1 MINSLEI
8 NNFRIFKNSHIKLGK
23 HITAIAGKNGIGKST
38 ILALLGNSCE
48 LKSQFGKTIFN
59 TPFRTEFSEIFKA
72 SKEFDK
78 SGSNMCKINFS
89 DLSNIDK
96 IIESKVCRVTWQ
108 KNRFR
113 IIPET
118 KGENANSRKK
128 ELPSLYL
135 GLSRLFPVGE
145 ANSDGIKVES
155 VKLNDDE
162 KLYFMEH
169 YREILNLDFND
180 ECNVDFINLGE
191 TKRKKSV
198 GITTS
203 TYSSITNSAGQ
214 DNIGQIIL
222 SVLSFKR
229 LYDNKDYN
237 WNGGIL
243 LIDELDATL
252 HPHSQIKLVD
262 YLFSE
267 CKKMNMQVI
276 FTTHSTTLLKYIS
289 TKTLYNKEDIINNYE
304 IVYITKSNGPLNIL
318 QNPSYLI
325 MENDLNIASALDS
338 LKKINVYSEDEECR
352 WLLKKLVGKFNIYIN
367 PIKIQLGCE
376 QLLRL
381 NKADP
386 KYFSNIMFI
395 LDGDVGDDKIK
406 KNSNFNNIVKLPG
419 NVRPEE
425 LIYNFLDDL
434 DSDDLFWANTF
445 HIGFNK
451 ESLHEHG
458 PHSSKYQ
465 GKERDRFKQWFND
478 NLHIFESF
486 DVFDSWKEHNEED
499 YNKFI
504 NEFTNTYNTIAKRT
518 FSPIIQ

>member
-8 NNFRIFKNSHIKLGK
+8 NDFRIFKNSHIKLGK

-59 TPFRTEFSEIFKA
+59 TAFRTEFSEIFKA

-78 SGSNMCKINFS
+78 SGSNKCKINFS
-89 DLSNIDK
+89 NLSDINK
-96 IIESKVCRVTWQ
+96 ITESKICRVTWQ
-108 KNRFR
+108 KDRFR
-113 IIPET
+113 VIPET
-118 KGENANSRKK
+118 KGENGNSRKK
-128 ELPSLYL
+128 ESPSLYL

-145 ANSDGIKVES
+145 ANDDGMKVES
-155 VKLNDDE
+155 VKLSEDE
-162 KLYFMEH
+162 KIYFMEH
-169 YREILNLDFND
+169 YRKILNLNFGE
-180 ECNVDFINLGE
+180 ECDVDFINLGE

-229 LYDNKDYN
+229 LYKSKTYD

-262 YLFSE
+262 YLYSE
-267 CKKMNMQVI
+267 CKSLNIQVV

-289 TKTLYNKEDIINNYE
+289 TKTLYNKPDIVNNYE

-318 QNPSYLI
+318 QNPSYFI
-325 MENDLNIASALDS
+325 MKNDLNISSILDS
-338 LKKINVYSEDEECR
+338 SKQINVYSEDSECR
-352 WLLKKLVGKFNIYIN
+352 WLFKNLIGNYNIYIN
-367 PIKIQLGCE
+367 PVNIQLGCE
-376 QLLRL
+376 DLLRL

-386 KYFSNIMFI
+386 AYFSNIMFV
-395 LDGDVGDDKIK
+395 LDGDVEDKKIK
-406 KNSNFNNIVKLPG
+406 ENNKFGNIIKLPG
-419 NVRPEE
+419 KVRPEE
-425 LIYNFLDDL
+425 LIYDFLINL
-434 DSDDLFWANTF
+434 DPYDQFWTKAF
-445 HIGFNK
+445 SFGFNK
-451 ESLHEHG
+451 ESLMEYG
-458 PHSSKYQ
+458 PHSNHYQ
-465 GKERDRFKQWFND
+465 GKDRERFKQWFND
-478 NLHIFESF
+478 NLNHFEILK
-486 DVFDSWKEHNEED
+486 VFDCWKEHNSED
-499 YNKFI
+499 YNKFLS
-504 NEFTNTYNTIAKRT
+504 NFTNTYNNIAKRT